1 MNKRWPTQGLA
12 VLLCALQII
21 PALAQN
27 PAPTTPAPAATPD
40 RSPQVTV
47 NSGFWNRSEYKPGSV
62 SSSDFRDTTRLTDL
76 IREGQLYLSLDD
88 AIALAL
94 ENNLDLELERY
105 GLRMA
110 ANTFR
115 AYKSSMKRL
124 AANRANPAHLSAPVD
139 GADPLAA
146 ARQVKALV
154 EQFGA
159 ETVKGLADLFG
170 PG

>member
-1 MNKRWPTQGLA
+1 MEAVRRILA
-12 VLLCALQII
+12 EDPEIS
-21 PALAQN
+21 PADGARAVQ
-27 PAPTTPAPAATPD
+27 AH
-40 RSPQVTV
+40 
-47 NSGFWNRSEYKPGSV
+47 
-62 SSSDFRDTTRLTDL
+62 
-76 IREGQLYLSLDD
+76 
-88 AIALAL
+88 
-94 ENNLDLELERY
+94 Y